1 MCAETFLLY
10 SFKLYSNFHSS
21 FLVLSSI
28 LFRLGICQDCNTWN
42 ISRQI
47 FWWWGDMI
55 TTFTRLNIVKEM
67 FSLHFYYDCFYTA
80 RLRVYYMLNPVECR
94 KRTFAG
100 LKIWSAVEHI
110 ERARLSKLICAF
122 ALLRSI
128 STLFYY
134 WWKHFVE

>member
-1 MCAETFLLY
+1 
-10 SFKLYSNFHSS
+10 
-21 FLVLSSI
+21 
-28 LFRLGICQDCNTWN
+28 
-42 ISRQI
+42 
-47 FWWWGDMI
+47 MI

-80 RLRVYYMLNPVECR
+80 RLRVYYMLNPVECK

-128 STLFYY
+128 STGKRRLLNLHRLDVIFWLTY
-134 WWKHFVE
+134 HII

>member
-1 MCAETFLLY
+1 
-10 SFKLYSNFHSS
+10 
-21 FLVLSSI
+21 
-28 LFRLGICQDCNTWN
+28 
-42 ISRQI
+42 
-47 FWWWGDMI
+47 MI

-110 ERARLSKLICAF
+110 ECAKLSKLNLRVCCATEYF
-122 ALLRSI
+122 NQL
-128 STLFYY
+128 
-134 WWKHFVE
+134 